1 MSHGPKP
8 KRSPHV
14 FTNETVG
21 FGCETSV
28 YHGFCE
34 CPQTEA
40 TMNITIRDLDRKP
53 IIWAVSLLSKLNQL
67 YQEIIPS
74 YLPFA
79 DIQIIHEGF
88 DEAVQAIQ
96 ERMKFED
103 VDVVVAAGSNGAFLR
118 RYLTIPVVLVKV
130 TGFDMLEALAE
141 ARRVSERIAIVT
153 HQTITP
159 ELEQFK
165 HLFNLN
171 IEQRHYTTA
180 EDAKDCVREL
190 CSEGVKVIV
199 GPGLVIEMAEQAG
212 LTGIFLYSP
221 DSVREALDDAIEV
234 ARVGRIEVARRERL
248 NAILRHLHEGV
259 VAVDMAERVQ
269 SLNPAMERLLGV
281 SADEAVGRRFSEIA
295 PVLSL
300 ARTLDKGISELEQ
313 IHQVGN
319 RTIVANRIPIQEQG
333 VQTGA
338 VLTFQDSSSIQRV
351 DRSLRSHH
359 KPRHLVAK
367 YQFSNIIGNSQ
378 AISRVKALAAKYAK
392 MDATVLITGE
402 SGTGK
407 ELLAQSIHNAG
418 GRKNHPFVAFNYAA
432 FPESLL
438 ESELF
443 GYEEGAFTG
452 SRRGG
457 KAGLFEVAHT
467 GTIFLDEVG
476 EMPIAL
482 QTRLLRVLQEREV
495 LRLGSNDPTPVDV
508 RVIAATNRNLRGRVS
523 DGQFREDLYYR
534 LNILRLELP
543 SLRER
548 PEDLPTIAAHLL
560 DKALQRLGSKRSRQK
575 LFELLLP
582 HLKNYS
588 WPGNVRELE
597 NIIER
602 VAVYYSDME
611 AVDRVDPDQLGAVVP
626 EIFAGSQQPAEPM
639 RLRTAGRVN
648 ELEHIKKIIDECR
661 GDKVEACRRLGIG
674 RTTLWRKLKS
684 SSLMA

>member
-1 MSHGPKP
+1 MHIS
-8 KRSPHV
+8 
-14 FTNETVG
+14 
-21 FGCETSV
+21 
-28 YHGFCE
+28 
-34 CPQTEA
+34 
-40 TMNITIRDLDRKP
+40 IRDSDRKP
-53 IIWAVSLLSKLNQL
+53 IIWAVSMSKLNEL

-74 YLPFA
+74 YVPLA
-79 DIQIIHEGF
+79 DIQIIQKGF
-88 DEAVQAIQ
+88 DEAAQLIQ
-96 ERMKFED
+96 ERMKSED

-118 RYLTIPVVLVKV
+118 RQLTIPVVLVKV
-130 TGFDMLEALAE
+130 TGFDMLEALAR
-141 ARRVSERIAIVT
+141 ARRISERIAIVT

-165 HLFNLN
+165 HLFNLS

-180 EDAKDCVREL
+180 EDAKVCVRDL
-190 CSEGVKVIV
+190 RADGVKVIV
-199 GPGLVIEMAEQAG
+199 GPGLVTELAEQAG
-212 LTGIFLYSP
+212 LAGIFLYSQ
-221 DSVREALDDAIEV
+221 DSIREALDDAIEI
-234 ARVGRIEVARRERL
+234 ARIGRIEVARRERL
-248 NAILRHLHEGV
+248 NTILRHLHEGV
-259 VAVDMAERVQ
+259 VAVDMTERIQ

-281 SADEAVGRRFSEIA
+281 SPDEAVGRQLSEIA
-295 PVLSL
+295 PDLSL

-313 IHQVGN
+313 IHQVGS
-319 RTIVANRIPIQEQG
+319 RTIVTNRIPVQEQG

-338 VLTFQDSSSIQRV
+338 VLTFQDSTSIQRV

-367 YQFSNIIGNSQ
+367 YHLSHIIGNSPTI
-378 AISRVKALAAKYAK
+378 AHVKALATKYAK
-392 MDATVLITGE
+392 IGATVLITGE

-407 ELLAQSIHNAG
+407 ELLAQGIHNAS
-418 GRKNHPFVAFNYAA
+418 RRRNHPFVAINCAA

-457 KAGLFEVAHT
+457 KSGVFEVAHT

-476 EMPIAL
+476 EMPVAL

-495 LRLGSNDPTPVDV
+495 LRLGSSDPTPVDV
-508 RVIAATNRNLRGRVS
+508 RVIAATNRNLRERVS
-523 DGQFREDLYYR
+523 NGQFREDLYYR
-534 LNILRLELP
+534 LNILRIELP

-560 DKALQRLGSKRSRQK
+560 DKALQRLGSKGLRQR

-582 HLKNYS
+582 YLKNYS

-602 VAVYYSDME
+602 VTAYCSDME
-611 AVDRVDPDQLGAVVP
+611 VVDRMDPDQLYIMVP
-626 EIFAGSQQPAEPM
+626 EIFAGSQRPVEPIG
-639 RLRTAGRVN
+639 RLRAASRVS
-648 ELEHIKKIIDECR
+648 ELEHINKVVDECN
-661 GDKVEACRRLGIG
+661 GDRVEACRRLGIG
-674 RTTLWRKLKS
+674 RTTLWRKLKGNG
-684 SSLMA
+684 LTA